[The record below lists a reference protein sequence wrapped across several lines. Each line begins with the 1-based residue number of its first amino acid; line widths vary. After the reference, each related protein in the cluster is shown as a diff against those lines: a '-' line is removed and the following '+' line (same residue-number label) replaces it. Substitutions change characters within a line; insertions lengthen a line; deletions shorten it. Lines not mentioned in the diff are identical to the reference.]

1 MQTILLIR
9 GKGAE
14 IITQDE
20 KITQEGQLEACNWL
34 GMTRENQTQLD
45 MYSIPC
51 TETGN

>member
-34 GMTRENQTQLD
+34 ELGHYMARK
-45 MYSIPC
+45 SKHS
-51 TETGN
+51 

>member
-9 GKGAE
+9 GEGAE

-34 GMTRENQTQLD
+34 ELTRKNQNTARDVLHTL
-45 MYSIPC
+45 Y
-51 TETGN
+51 

>member
-20 KITQEGQLEACNWL
+20 KITQEGQLEAFNQL
-34 GMTRENQTQLD
+34 TPYLVLRMENK
-45 MYSIPC
+45 IC
-51 TETGN
+51 H